1 MIECELGR
9 EKEKLNMV
17 KFDVTTLSETK
28 VTRTVIQILK
38 EDIQK
43 LRAIIKDLADELDE
57 MGVDVLGDV
66 NAVVSR
72 TQSSPSGKFCVLLFT
87 FQILFFK

>member
-1 MIECELGR
+1 
-9 EKEKLNMV
+9 MV

-28 VTRTVIQILK
+28 VTRTVIQILR

-43 LRAIIKDLADELDE
+43 LRAIIKELADELDE
-57 MGVDVLGDV
+57 FGVDVLGDV

-72 TQSSPSGKFCVLLFT
+72 TASSPSGGEFTLLLQKIYF
-87 FQILFFK
+87 